1 MGYRWIYS
9 TFFRLVVLAGGTVLL
24 TFSILQE
31 SWWTG
36 ITGGMLCVLA
46 AWLSYRMQQQLR
58 EKCWLMLE
66 AIRNR
71 DYSFRLPLY
80 GFSGGERVLQETL
93 NQFGN
98 LMGEQKQL
106 MEQRERFYEQILSSV
121 SSGVVILNEEGTVVQ
136 TNPAAARLFAVPMLS
151 TLRQLERY
159 GAEIPDMLRTL
170 KAGERCNLQFAMV
183 KGEVQ
188 LAVRATEM
196 RLGEDTVRIL
206 TLNDIRNE
214 LDAKELDSWIKLTR
228 VLTHE
233 IMNSIAPIS
242 SLSET
247 FLKREDV
254 INSPIY
260 DGIRAIHET
269 STGLIS
275 FVDSYRKFSAL
286 QKPSPEPF
294 YLLDLLRQIQGLSL
308 IPETISLT
316 LQIEPPELMLYA
328 DPNLI
333 RQVLINI
340 LKNAV
345 QSIGEVKGRIHIR
358 AYSNAADEHVFIYI
372 NNDGPIIPEAEAE
385 QIFVPFFTTRT
396 NGSGIG
402 LSLSRQIM
410 KLSGGSI
417 SLLRPRANGWNT
429 TFVLEFE

>member
-1 MGYRWIYS
+1 MGYKWIYS
-9 TFFRLVVLAGGTVLL
+9 TFARLT
-24 TFSILQE
+24 
-31 SWWTG
+31 
-36 ITGGMLCVLA
+36 VLA
-46 AWLSYRMQQQLR
+46 AGVSLLTVGILKENWWVGIVGGILCVVMLFVSYWMQQQLR
-58 EKCWLMLE
+58 EKSWLMLE

-71 DYSFRLPLY
+71 DYSFRLPLS

-106 MEQRERFYEQILSSV
+106 MEQRERFYEQILSVV
-121 SSGVVILNEEGTVVQ
+121 SSGIVVFDENQSIVQ
-136 TNPAAARLFAVPMLS
+136 TNPAAARLLGLPILS

-159 GAEIPDMLRTL
+159 GSDIPQLLRML
-170 KAGERCNLQFAMV
+170 KAGERCNLQYTTA

-188 LAVRATEM
+188 LSVHATEM
-196 RLGEDTVRIL
+196 QVGEETVRIL
-206 TLNDIRNE
+206 TLNDIRSE

-247 FLKREDV
+247 FLKRKDV
-254 INSPIY
+254 IDSPIY
-260 DGIRAIHET
+260 EGIRAIHET

-294 YLLDLLRQIQGLSL
+294 YLLDLLCQIQGLSL
-308 IPETISLT
+308 IPDMISLT
-316 LQIEPPELMLYA
+316 LQIEPSELMLYA

-345 QSIGEVKGRIHIR
+345 QSIGEVKGRIHVR
-358 AYSNAADEHVFIYI
+358 AYSASDEHIFIYI
-372 NNDGPIIPEAEAE
+372 SNDGPTIPEAEAE
-385 QIFVPFFTTRT
+385 QIFVPFFTTRAG
-396 NGSGIG
+396 GSGIG

-410 KLSGGSI
+410 KLSNGSI
-417 SLLRPRANGWNT
+417 SLLRAGTNGWNT

>member
-1 MGYRWIYS
+1 MS
-9 TFFRLVVLAGGTVLL
+9 
-24 TFSILQE
+24 
-31 SWWTG
+31 
-36 ITGGMLCVLA
+36 
-46 AWLSYRMQQQLR
+46 
-58 EKCWLMLE
+58 
-66 AIRNR
+66 
-71 DYSFRLPLY
+71 
-80 GFSGGERVLQETL
+80 
-93 NQFGN
+93 
-98 LMGEQKQL
+98 
-106 MEQRERFYEQILSSV
+106 
-121 SSGVVILNEEGTVVQ
+121 
-136 TNPAAARLFAVPMLS
+136 
-151 TLRQLERY
+151 
-159 GAEIPDMLRTL
+159 
-170 KAGERCNLQFAMV
+170 
-183 KGEVQ
+183 
-188 LAVRATEM
+188 VRATEM
-196 RLGEDTVRIL
+196 QLGGKNVRIL

-247 FLKREDV
+247 FLKRKDV
-254 INSPIY
+254 VNGPLY

-294 YLLDLLRQIQGLSL
+294 YLMDLLKQIQGLSL
-308 IPETISLT
+308 VPETVALT
-316 LQIEPPELMLYA
+316 LQIEPVELMLYA

-345 QSIGEVKGRIHIR
+345 QSIGGNKGRIHIR
-358 AYSNAADEHVFIYI
+358 AYSAADEHVFIYI
-372 NNDGPIIPEAEAE
+372 SNDGPVIPEEEAE
-385 QIFVPFFTTRT
+385 QIFVPFFTTRI

-417 SLLRPRANGWNT
+417 SLLRAGTNGWNT

>member
-1 MGYRWIYS
+1 MAYKWFYA
-9 TFFRLVVLAGGTVLL
+9 TFVRLVALMGGIALLTAGILEKVWWAGIAGG
-24 TFSILQE
+24 
-31 SWWTG
+31 G
-36 ITGGMLCVLA
+36 LCAIV
-46 AWLSYRMQQQLR
+46 AWISYQMQQQLR
-58 EKCWLMLE
+58 EKSWLMLE

-93 NQFGN
+93 NQFGS

-121 SSGVVILNEEGTVVQ
+121 SSGVIVLDENHVVVQ
-136 TNPAAARLFAVPMLS
+136 TNPAAARLLGIPILS
-151 TLRQLERY
+151 TLRQLERFGTEVPY
-159 GAEIPDMLRTL
+159 LLRTL
-170 KAGERCNLQFAMV
+170 KAGERCNLQYTTG
-183 KGEVQ
+183 KGDVQ
-188 LAVRATEM
+188 LSVRATEM
-196 RLGEDTVRIL
+196 QLGGKNVRIL

-247 FLKREDV
+247 FLKRKDV
-254 INSPIY
+254 VNGPLY

-294 YLLDLLRQIQGLSL
+294 YLMDLLKQIQGLSL
-308 IPETISLT
+308 VPETVALT
-316 LQIEPPELMLYA
+316 LQIEPVELMLYA

-345 QSIGEVKGRIHIR
+345 QSIGGNKGRIHIR
-358 AYSNAADEHVFIYI
+358 AYSAADEHVFIYI
-372 NNDGPIIPEAEAE
+372 SNDGPVILEEEAE
-385 QIFVPFFTTRT
+385 QIFVPFFTTRI

-417 SLLRPRANGWNT
+417 SLLRAGTNGWNT

>member
-1 MGYRWIYS
+1 MAYKWFYA
-9 TFFRLVVLAGGTVLL
+9 TFVRLVALMGGIALLTAGILEKVWWAGIAGG
-24 TFSILQE
+24 
-31 SWWTG
+31 G
-36 ITGGMLCVLA
+36 LCAIV
-46 AWLSYRMQQQLR
+46 AWISYQMQQQLR
-58 EKCWLMLE
+58 EKSWLMLE

-93 NQFGN
+93 NQFGS

-121 SSGVVILNEEGTVVQ
+121 SSGVIVLDENHVVVQ
-136 TNPAAARLFAVPMLS
+136 TNPAATRLLGIPILS
-151 TLRQLERY
+151 TLRQLERFGTEVPY
-159 GAEIPDMLRTL
+159 LLRTL
-170 KAGERCNLQFAMV
+170 KAGERCNLQYTTG
-183 KGEVQ
+183 KGDVQ
-188 LAVRATEM
+188 LSVRATEM
-196 RLGEDTVRIL
+196 QLGGKNVRIL

-247 FLKREDV
+247 FLKRKDV
-254 INSPIY
+254 VNGPLY

-294 YLLDLLRQIQGLSL
+294 YLMDLLKQIQGLSL
-308 IPETISLT
+308 VPETVALT
-316 LQIEPPELMLYA
+316 LQIEPVELMLYA

-345 QSIGEVKGRIHIR
+345 QSIGGNKGRIHIR
-358 AYSNAADEHVFIYI
+358 AYSAADEHVFIYI
-372 NNDGPIIPEAEAE
+372 SNDGPVIPEEEAE
-385 QIFVPFFTTRT
+385 QIFVPFFTTRI

-417 SLLRPRANGWNT
+417 SLLRAGTNGWNT

>member
-1 MGYRWIYS
+1 M
-9 TFFRLVVLAGGTVLL
+9 
-24 TFSILQE
+24 
-31 SWWTG
+31 
-36 ITGGMLCVLA
+36 
-46 AWLSYRMQQQLR
+46 
-58 EKCWLMLE
+58 
-66 AIRNR
+66 
-71 DYSFRLPLY
+71 
-80 GFSGGERVLQETL
+80 
-93 NQFGN
+93 NQFGS

-121 SSGVVILNEEGTVVQ
+121 SSGVIVLDENHVVVQ
-136 TNPAAARLFAVPMLS
+136 TNPAAARLLGIPILS
-151 TLRQLERY
+151 TLRQLERFGTEVPY
-159 GAEIPDMLRTL
+159 LLRTL
-170 KAGERCNLQFAMV
+170 KAGERCNLQYTTG
-183 KGEVQ
+183 KGDVQ
-188 LAVRATEM
+188 LSVRATEM
-196 RLGEDTVRIL
+196 QLGGKNVRIL

-247 FLKREDV
+247 FLKRKDV
-254 INSPIY
+254 VNGPLY

-294 YLLDLLRQIQGLSL
+294 YLMDLLKQIQGLSL
-308 IPETISLT
+308 VPETVALT
-316 LQIEPPELMLYA
+316 LQIEPVELMLYA

-345 QSIGEVKGRIHIR
+345 QSIGGNKGRIHIR
-358 AYSNAADEHVFIYI
+358 AYSAADEHVFIYI
-372 NNDGPIIPEAEAE
+372 SNDGPVIPEEEAE
-385 QIFVPFFTTRT
+385 QIFVPFFTTRI

-417 SLLRPRANGWNT
+417 SLLRAGTNGWNT

>member
-1 MGYRWIYS
+1 MAYKWFYA
-9 TFFRLVVLAGGTVLL
+9 TFVRLVALMGGIALLTTGILEKVWWAGIAGG
-24 TFSILQE
+24 
-31 SWWTG
+31 G
-36 ITGGMLCVLA
+36 LCAIV
-46 AWLSYRMQQQLR
+46 AWISYQMQQQLR
-58 EKCWLMLE
+58 EKSWLMLE

-93 NQFGN
+93 NQFGS

-121 SSGVVILNEEGTVVQ
+121 SSGVIVLDENHVVVQ
-136 TNPAAARLFAVPMLS
+136 TNPAAARLLGIPILS
-151 TLRQLERY
+151 TLRQLERFGTEVPY
-159 GAEIPDMLRTL
+159 LLRTL
-170 KAGERCNLQFAMV
+170 KAGERCNLQYTTG
-183 KGEVQ
+183 KGDVQ
-188 LAVRATEM
+188 LSVRATEM
-196 RLGEDTVRIL
+196 QLGGKNVRIL

-247 FLKREDV
+247 FLKRKDV
-254 INSPIY
+254 VNGPLY

-294 YLLDLLRQIQGLSL
+294 YLMDLLKQIQGLSL
-308 IPETISLT
+308 VPETVALT
-316 LQIEPPELMLYA
+316 LQIEPVELMLYA

-345 QSIGEVKGRIHIR
+345 QSIGGNKGRIHIR
-358 AYSNAADEHVFIYI
+358 AYSAADEHVFIYI
-372 NNDGPIIPEAEAE
+372 SNDGPVIPEEEAE
-385 QIFVPFFTTRT
+385 QIFVPFFTTRI

-417 SLLRPRANGWNT
+417 SLLRAGTNGWNT

>member
-1 MGYRWIYS
+1 MAYKWFYA
-9 TFFRLVVLAGGTVLL
+9 TFVRLVALMGGIALLTAGILEKVWWAGIAGG
-24 TFSILQE
+24 
-31 SWWTG
+31 G
-36 ITGGMLCVLA
+36 LCVIV
-46 AWLSYRMQQQLR
+46 AWISYQMQQQLR
-58 EKCWLMLE
+58 EKSWLMLE

-93 NQFGN
+93 NQFGS

-121 SSGVVILNEEGTVVQ
+121 SSGVIVLDENHVVVQ
-136 TNPAAARLFAVPMLS
+136 TNPAAARLLGIPILS
-151 TLRQLERY
+151 TLRQLERFGTEVPY
-159 GAEIPDMLRTL
+159 LLRTL
-170 KAGERCNLQFAMV
+170 KAGERCNLQYTTG
-183 KGEVQ
+183 KGDVQ
-188 LAVRATEM
+188 LSVRATEM
-196 RLGEDTVRIL
+196 QLGGKNVRIL

-247 FLKREDV
+247 FLKRKDV
-254 INSPIY
+254 VNGPLY

-294 YLLDLLRQIQGLSL
+294 YLMDLLKQIQGLSL
-308 IPETISLT
+308 VPETVALT
-316 LQIEPPELMLYA
+316 LQIEPVELMLYA

-345 QSIGEVKGRIHIR
+345 QSIGGNKGRIHIR
-358 AYSNAADEHVFIYI
+358 AYSAADEHVFIYI
-372 NNDGPIIPEAEAE
+372 NNDGPVIPEEEAE
-385 QIFVPFFTTRT
+385 QIFVPFFTTRI

-417 SLLRPRANGWNT
+417 SLLRAGTNGWNT

>member
-1 MGYRWIYS
+1 MAYKWFYA
-9 TFFRLVVLAGGTVLL
+9 TFVRLVALMGGIALLTAGILEKVWWAGIAGG
-24 TFSILQE
+24 
-31 SWWTG
+31 G
-36 ITGGMLCVLA
+36 LCVIV
-46 AWLSYRMQQQLR
+46 AWISYQMQQQLR
-58 EKCWLMLE
+58 EKSWLMLE

-93 NQFGN
+93 NQFGS

-121 SSGVVILNEEGTVVQ
+121 SSGVIVLDENHVVVQ
-136 TNPAAARLFAVPMLS
+136 TNPAAARLLGIPILS
-151 TLRQLERY
+151 TLRQLERFGTEVPY
-159 GAEIPDMLRTL
+159 LLRTL
-170 KAGERCNLQFAMV
+170 KAGERCNLQYTTG
-183 KGEVQ
+183 KGDVQ
-188 LAVRATEM
+188 LSVRATEM
-196 RLGEDTVRIL
+196 QLGGKNVCIL

-247 FLKREDV
+247 FLKRKDV
-254 INSPIY
+254 VNGPLY

-294 YLLDLLRQIQGLSL
+294 YLMDLLKQIQGLSL
-308 IPETISLT
+308 VPETVALT
-316 LQIEPPELMLYA
+316 LQIEPVELMLYA

-345 QSIGEVKGRIHIR
+345 QSIGGNKGRIHIR
-358 AYSNAADEHVFIYI
+358 AYSAADEHVFIYI
-372 NNDGPIIPEAEAE
+372 SNDGPVIPEEEAE
-385 QIFVPFFTTRT
+385 QIFVPFFTTRI

-417 SLLRPRANGWNT
+417 SLLRAGTNGWNT

>member
-1 MGYRWIYS
+1 MGYKWIYS
-9 TFFRLVVLAGGTVLL
+9 ASVRLVILAGGVALL
-24 TFSILQE
+24 TIGFLKE
-31 SWWTG
+31 NWWIG
-36 ITGGMLCVLA
+36 ITGGILCVIA
-46 AWLSYRMQQQLR
+46 TFISYRMQQQLR
-58 EKCWLMLE
+58 EKSWLMLE

-106 MEQRERFYEQILSSV
+106 MEQRERFYEQILSGV
-121 SSGVVILNEEGTVVQ
+121 SSGIIVFSERGTIVQ
-136 TNPAAARLFAVPMLS
+136 TNPAAARLLAVPMLS

-159 GAEIPDMLRTL
+159 GAEVPQLLRTL
-170 KAGERCNLQFAMV
+170 KAGERCNLQFATA

-196 RLGEDTVRIL
+196 LLGDETVRIL

-247 FLKREDV
+247 FLKRKDV
-254 INSPIY
+254 IDSPIY
-260 DGIRAIHET
+260 EGIRAIHET

-308 IPETISLT
+308 IPDMISLT
-316 LQIEPPELMLYA
+316 LQIEPPGLMLYA

-345 QSIGEVKGRIHIR
+345 QSIGGEKGRIHIR
-358 AYSNAADEHVFIYI
+358 AYSAADEHIFIYI
-372 NNDGPIIPEAEAE
+372 NNDGPVIPEAEAE
-385 QIFVPFFTTRT
+385 QIFVPFFTTRA

-417 SLLRPRANGWNT
+417 SLLRPHTNGWNT

>member
-1 MGYRWIYS
+1 MGYKWIYS
-9 TFFRLVVLAGGTVLL
+9 TFARLT
-24 TFSILQE
+24 
-31 SWWTG
+31 
-36 ITGGMLCVLA
+36 VLA
-46 AWLSYRMQQQLR
+46 AGVSLLTVGILKENWWVGIVGGVLCVVMLFVSYWMQQQLR
-58 EKCWLMLE
+58 EKSWLMLE

-71 DYSFRLPLY
+71 DYSFRLPLS

-106 MEQRERFYEQILSSV
+106 MEQRERFYEQILSVV
-121 SSGVVILNEEGTVVQ
+121 SSGIVVFDENQSIVQ
-136 TNPAAARLFAVPMLS
+136 TNPAAARLLGLPILS

-159 GAEIPDMLRTL
+159 GSDIPQLLRML
-170 KAGERCNLQFAMV
+170 KAGERCNLQYTTA

-188 LAVRATEM
+188 LSVHATEM
-196 RLGEDTVRIL
+196 QVGEETVRIL
-206 TLNDIRNE
+206 TLNDIRSE

-247 FLKREDV
+247 FLKRKDV
-254 INSPIY
+254 IDSPIY
-260 DGIRAIHET
+260 EGIRAIHET

-308 IPETISLT
+308 IPDMISLT
-316 LQIEPPELMLYA
+316 LQIEPPGLMLYA

-345 QSIGEVKGRIHIR
+345 QSIGGEKGRIHIR
-358 AYSNAADEHVFIYI
+358 AYSAADEHIFIYI
-372 NNDGPIIPEAEAE
+372 NNDGPVIPEAEAE
-385 QIFVPFFTTRT
+385 QIFVPFFTTRA

-417 SLLRPRANGWNT
+417 SLLRPHTNGWNT

>member
-1 MGYRWIYS
+1 MAYKWFYA
-9 TFFRLVVLAGGTVLL
+9 TFVRLVALMGGIALLTAGILEKVWWAGIAGG
-24 TFSILQE
+24 
-31 SWWTG
+31 G
-36 ITGGMLCVLA
+36 LCAIV
-46 AWLSYRMQQQLR
+46 AWISYQMQQQLR
-58 EKCWLMLE
+58 EKSWLMLE

-93 NQFGN
+93 NQFGS

-121 SSGVVILNEEGTVVQ
+121 SSGVIVLDENHVVVQ
-136 TNPAAARLFAVPMLS
+136 TNPAAARLLGIPILS
-151 TLRQLERY
+151 TLRQLERFGTEVPY
-159 GAEIPDMLRTL
+159 LLRIL
-170 KAGERCNLQFAMV
+170 KAGERCNLQYTTG
-183 KGEVQ
+183 KGDVQ
-188 LAVRATEM
+188 LSVRATEM
-196 RLGEDTVRIL
+196 QLGGKNVRIL

-247 FLKREDV
+247 FLKRKDV
-254 INSPIY
+254 VNGPLY

-294 YLLDLLRQIQGLSL
+294 YLMDLLKQIQGLSL
-308 IPETISLT
+308 VPETVALT
-316 LQIEPPELMLYA
+316 LQIEPVELMLYA

-345 QSIGEVKGRIHIR
+345 QSIGETKGCIHVR
-358 AYSNAADEHVFIYI
+358 AYSAPDEHVFVYI
-372 NNDGPIIPEAEAE
+372 SNDGPAIPEAEAE

-396 NGSGIG
+396 GGSGIG

-410 KLSGGSI
+410 KLSNGSI
-417 SLLRPRANGWNT
+417 SLLRAGTNGWNT

>member
-1 MGYRWIYS
+1 MAYKWFYA
-9 TFFRLVVLAGGTVLL
+9 TFVRLVALMGGIALLTAGILEKVWWASIAGG
-24 TFSILQE
+24 
-31 SWWTG
+31 G
-36 ITGGMLCVLA
+36 LCAIV
-46 AWLSYRMQQQLR
+46 AWISYQMQQQLR
-58 EKCWLMLE
+58 EKSWLMLE

-93 NQFGN
+93 NQFGS

-121 SSGVVILNEEGTVVQ
+121 SSGVIVLDENHVVVQ
-136 TNPAAARLFAVPMLS
+136 TNPAAARLLGIPILS
-151 TLRQLERY
+151 TLRQLERFGTEVPY
-159 GAEIPDMLRTL
+159 LLRTL
-170 KAGERCNLQFAMV
+170 KAGERCNLQYTTG
-183 KGEVQ
+183 KGDVQ
-188 LAVRATEM
+188 LSVRATEM
-196 RLGEDTVRIL
+196 QLGGKNVRIL

-247 FLKREDV
+247 FLKRKDV
-254 INSPIY
+254 VNGPLY

-294 YLLDLLRQIQGLSL
+294 YLMDLLKQIQGLSL
-308 IPETISLT
+308 VPETVALT
-316 LQIEPPELMLYA
+316 LQIEPVELMLYA

-345 QSIGEVKGRIHIR
+345 QSIGGNKGRIHIR
-358 AYSNAADEHVFIYI
+358 AYSAADEHVFIYI
-372 NNDGPIIPEAEAE
+372 SNDGPVIPEEEAE
-385 QIFVPFFTTRT
+385 QIFVPFFTTRI

-417 SLLRPRANGWNT
+417 SLLRAGTNGWNT

>member
-1 MGYRWIYS
+1 M
-9 TFFRLVVLAGGTVLL
+9 
-24 TFSILQE
+24 
-31 SWWTG
+31 
-36 ITGGMLCVLA
+36 
-46 AWLSYRMQQQLR
+46 
-58 EKCWLMLE
+58 
-66 AIRNR
+66 
-71 DYSFRLPLY
+71 
-80 GFSGGERVLQETL
+80 
-93 NQFGN
+93 
-98 LMGEQKQL
+98 
-106 MEQRERFYEQILSSV
+106 SSV
-121 SSGVVILNEEGTVVQ
+121 SSGVIVLDENHVVVQ
-136 TNPAAARLFAVPMLS
+136 TNPAAARLLGIPILS
-151 TLRQLERY
+151 TLRQLERFGTEVPY
-159 GAEIPDMLRTL
+159 LLRTL
-170 KAGERCNLQFAMV
+170 KAGERCNLQYTTG
-183 KGEVQ
+183 KGDVQ
-188 LAVRATEM
+188 LSVRATEM
-196 RLGEDTVRIL
+196 QLGGKTVRIL

-247 FLKREDV
+247 FLKRKDV
-254 INSPIY
+254 VNGPLY

-294 YLLDLLRQIQGLSL
+294 YLMDLLKQIQGLNL
-308 IPETISLT
+308 VPETVALT
-316 LQIEPPELMLYA
+316 LQIEPVELMLYA

-345 QSIGEVKGRIHIR
+345 QSIGGNKGRIHIR
-358 AYSNAADEHVFIYI
+358 AYSAADEHVFIYI
-372 NNDGPIIPEAEAE
+372 SNDGPVIPEEEAE
-385 QIFVPFFTTRT
+385 QIFVPFFTTRI

-417 SLLRPRANGWNT
+417 SLLRAGTNGWNT

>member
-1 MGYRWIYS
+1 MAYKWFYA
-9 TFFRLVVLAGGTVLL
+9 TFVRLVALMGGIALLTAGILEKVWWAGIAGG
-24 TFSILQE
+24 
-31 SWWTG
+31 G
-36 ITGGMLCVLA
+36 LCAIV
-46 AWLSYRMQQQLR
+46 AWISYQMQQQLR
-58 EKCWLMLE
+58 EKSWLMLE

-93 NQFGN
+93 NQFGS

-121 SSGVVILNEEGTVVQ
+121 SSGVIVLDENHVVVQ
-136 TNPAAARLFAVPMLS
+136 TNPAAARLLGIPILS
-151 TLRQLERY
+151 TLRQLERFGTEVPY
-159 GAEIPDMLRTL
+159 LLRTL
-170 KAGERCNLQFAMV
+170 KAGERCNLQYTTG
-183 KGEVQ
+183 KGDVQ
-188 LAVRATEM
+188 LSVRATEM
-196 RLGEDTVRIL
+196 QLGGKNVRIL

-247 FLKREDV
+247 FLKRKDV
-254 INSPIY
+254 VNGPLY

-294 YLLDLLRQIQGLSL
+294 YLMDLLKQIQGLNL
-308 IPETISLT
+308 VPETVALT
-316 LQIEPPELMLYA
+316 LQIEPVELMLYA

-345 QSIGEVKGRIHIR
+345 QSIGGNKGRIHIR
-358 AYSNAADEHVFIYI
+358 AYSAADEHVFIYI
-372 NNDGPIIPEAEAE
+372 SNDGPVIPEEEAE
-385 QIFVPFFTTRT
+385 QIFVPFFTTRI

-417 SLLRPRANGWNT
+417 SLLRASTNGWNT

>member
-1 MGYRWIYS
+1 MAYKWFYA
-9 TFFRLVVLAGGTVLL
+9 TFVRLVALMGGIALLTAGILEKVWWAGIAGG
-24 TFSILQE
+24 
-31 SWWTG
+31 G
-36 ITGGMLCVLA
+36 LCVIV
-46 AWLSYRMQQQLR
+46 AWISYQMQQQLR
-58 EKCWLMLE
+58 EKSWLMLE

-93 NQFGN
+93 NQFGS

-121 SSGVVILNEEGTVVQ
+121 SSGVIVLDENHVVVQ
-136 TNPAAARLFAVPMLS
+136 TNPAAARLLGIPILS
-151 TLRQLERY
+151 TLRQLERFGTEVPY
-159 GAEIPDMLRTL
+159 LLRTL
-170 KAGERCNLQFAMV
+170 KAGERCNLQYTTG
-183 KGEVQ
+183 KGDVQ
-188 LAVRATEM
+188 LSVRATEM
-196 RLGEDTVRIL
+196 QLGGKNVRIL

-214 LDAKELDSWIKLTR
+214 QDAKELDSWIKLTR

-247 FLKREDV
+247 FLKRKDV
-254 INSPIY
+254 VNGPLY

-294 YLLDLLRQIQGLSL
+294 YLMDLLKQIQGLNL
-308 IPETISLT
+308 VPETVALT
-316 LQIEPPELMLYA
+316 LQIEPVELMLYA

-345 QSIGEVKGRIHIR
+345 QSIGGNKGRIHIR
-358 AYSNAADEHVFIYI
+358 AYSAADEHVFIYI
-372 NNDGPIIPEAEAE
+372 SNDGPVIPEEEAE
-385 QIFVPFFTTRT
+385 QIFVPFFTTRI

-417 SLLRPRANGWNT
+417 SLLRAGTNGWNT

>member
-1 MGYRWIYS
+1 MAYKWFYA
-9 TFFRLVVLAGGTVLL
+9 TFVRLVALMGGIALLTAGILEKVWWAGIAGG
-24 TFSILQE
+24 
-31 SWWTG
+31 G
-36 ITGGMLCVLA
+36 LCAIV
-46 AWLSYRMQQQLR
+46 AWISYQMQQQLR
-58 EKCWLMLE
+58 EKSWLMLE

-93 NQFGN
+93 NQFGS

-121 SSGVVILNEEGTVVQ
+121 SSGVIVLDENHVVVQ
-136 TNPAAARLFAVPMLS
+136 TNPAAARLLGIPILS
-151 TLRQLERY
+151 TLRQLERFGTEVPY
-159 GAEIPDMLRTL
+159 LLRTL
-170 KAGERCNLQFAMV
+170 KAGERCNLQYTTG
-183 KGEVQ
+183 KGDVQ
-188 LAVRATEM
+188 LSVRATEM
-196 RLGEDTVRIL
+196 QLGGKNVRIL

-247 FLKREDV
+247 FLKRKDV
-254 INSPIY
+254 VNGPLY

-294 YLLDLLRQIQGLSL
+294 YLMDLLKQIQGLSL
-308 IPETISLT
+308 VPETVALT
-316 LQIEPPELMLYA
+316 LQIEPVELMLYA

-345 QSIGEVKGRIHIR
+345 QSIGGNKGRIHIR
-358 AYSNAADEHVFIYI
+358 AYSAADEHVFIYI
-372 NNDGPIIPEAEAE
+372 SNDGPVISEEEAE
-385 QIFVPFFTTRT
+385 QIFVPFFTTRI

-417 SLLRPRANGWNT
+417 SLLRAGTNGWNT

>member
-1 MGYRWIYS
+1 MAYKWFYA
-9 TFFRLVVLAGGTVLL
+9 TFVRLVALMGGIALLTAGILEKVWWAGIAGG
-24 TFSILQE
+24 
-31 SWWTG
+31 G
-36 ITGGMLCVLA
+36 LCAIV
-46 AWLSYRMQQQLR
+46 AWISYQMQQQLR
-58 EKCWLMLE
+58 EKSWLMLE

-93 NQFGN
+93 NQFGS

-121 SSGVVILNEEGTVVQ
+121 SSGVIVLDENHVVVQ
-136 TNPAAARLFAVPMLS
+136 TNPAAARLLGIPILS
-151 TLRQLERY
+151 TLRQLERFGTEVPY
-159 GAEIPDMLRTL
+159 LLRTL
-170 KAGERCNLQFAMV
+170 KAGERCNLQYTTG
-183 KGEVQ
+183 KGDVQ
-188 LAVRATEM
+188 LSVRATEM
-196 RLGEDTVRIL
+196 QLGGKNVRIL

-247 FLKREDV
+247 FLKRKDV
-254 INSPIY
+254 VNGPLY

-275 FVDSYRKFSAL
+275 FVDSYRKFSGL

-294 YLLDLLRQIQGLSL
+294 YLMDLLKQIQGLSL
-308 IPETISLT
+308 VPETVALT
-316 LQIEPPELMLYA
+316 LQIEPVELMLYA

-345 QSIGEVKGRIHIR
+345 QSIGGNKGRIHIR
-358 AYSNAADEHVFIYI
+358 AYSAADEHVFIYI
-372 NNDGPIIPEAEAE
+372 SNDGPVIPEEEAE
-385 QIFVPFFTTRT
+385 QIFVPFFTTRI

-417 SLLRPRANGWNT
+417 SLLRAGTNGWNT

>member
-1 MGYRWIYS
+1 MAYKWFYA
-9 TFFRLVVLAGGTVLL
+9 TFVRLVALMGGIALLTAGILEKVWWAGIAGG
-24 TFSILQE
+24 
-31 SWWTG
+31 G
-36 ITGGMLCVLA
+36 LCAIV
-46 AWLSYRMQQQLR
+46 AWISYQMQQQLR
-58 EKCWLMLE
+58 EKSWLMLE

-93 NQFGN
+93 NQFGS

-121 SSGVVILNEEGTVVQ
+121 SSGVIVLDENHVVVQ
-136 TNPAAARLFAVPMLS
+136 TNPAAARLLGIPILS
-151 TLRQLERY
+151 TLRQLERFGTEVPY
-159 GAEIPDMLRTL
+159 LLRTL
-170 KAGERCNLQFAMV
+170 KAGERCNLQYTTG
-183 KGEVQ
+183 KGDVQ
-188 LAVRATEM
+188 LSVRATEM
-196 RLGEDTVRIL
+196 QLGGKNVRIL

-247 FLKREDV
+247 FLKRKDV
-254 INSPIY
+254 VNGPLY
-260 DGIRAIHET
+260 EGIRAIHET

-294 YLLDLLRQIQGLSL
+294 YLMDLLKQIQGLSL
-308 IPETISLT
+308 VPETVALT
-316 LQIEPPELMLYA
+316 LQIEPVELMLYA

-345 QSIGEVKGRIHIR
+345 QSIGGNKGRIHIR
-358 AYSNAADEHVFIYI
+358 AYSAADEHVFIYI
-372 NNDGPIIPEAEAE
+372 SNDGPVIPEEEAE
-385 QIFVPFFTTRT
+385 QIFVPFFTTRI

-417 SLLRPRANGWNT
+417 SLLRAGTNGWNT

>member
-1 MGYRWIYS
+1 MAYKWFYA
-9 TFFRLVVLAGGTVLL
+9 TFVRLVALMGGIALLTAGILEKVWWAGIAGG
-24 TFSILQE
+24 
-31 SWWTG
+31 G
-36 ITGGMLCVLA
+36 LCAIV
-46 AWLSYRMQQQLR
+46 AWISYQMQQQLR
-58 EKCWLMLE
+58 EKSWLMLE

-93 NQFGN
+93 NQFGS

-121 SSGVVILNEEGTVVQ
+121 SSGVIVLDENHVVVQ
-136 TNPAAARLFAVPMLS
+136 TNPAAARLLGIPILS
-151 TLRQLERY
+151 TLRQLERFGTEVPY
-159 GAEIPDMLRTL
+159 LLRIL
-170 KAGERCNLQFAMV
+170 KAGERCNLQYTTG
-183 KGEVQ
+183 KGDVQ
-188 LAVRATEM
+188 LSVRATEM
-196 RLGEDTVRIL
+196 QLGGKNVRIL

-247 FLKREDV
+247 FLKRKDV
-254 INSPIY
+254 VNGPLY

-294 YLLDLLRQIQGLSL
+294 YLMDLLKQIQGLSL
-308 IPETISLT
+308 VPETVALT
-316 LQIEPPELMLYA
+316 LQIEPVELMLYA

-345 QSIGEVKGRIHIR
+345 QSIGGNKGRIHIR
-358 AYSNAADEHVFIYI
+358 AYSAADEHVFIYI
-372 NNDGPIIPEAEAE
+372 SNDGPVIPEEEAE
-385 QIFVPFFTTRT
+385 QIFVPFFTTRI

-417 SLLRPRANGWNT
+417 SLLRAGTNGWNT